1 MEKKH
6 VVIGVSG
13 GIAAY
18 KACDLVSKLSK
29 KDYEIKV
36 VMTKHAQEFV
46 KPINFESL
54 SKHKCEVSL
63 FDETNEDPIAHIT
76 LAKWAD
82 IMVLVPATANI
93 IAKVVHGIADDIVST
108 TFLACHTKKL
118 ICPAMNVHM
127 YENEVT
133 QRNIK
138 LAKELGYKF
147 VEPVVGHLACN
158 DTGKGKLADVQDIVS
173 AIDHEFELEQ
183 TLKGKNVL
191 VSAGPTQ
198 EALDPVR
205 FLSNHS
211 SGKQGYAIAKA
222 AKALGAN
229 VTLVAGPTA
238 LEDLNDVNMVHVT
251 SAQDMFDAITSRL
264 DVQNYIIMA
273 AAVADYRPE
282 IVADQKIKKSDEEVT
297 FHFVKNPDILAY
309 IGQHKKENQV
319 ICGFAMETQN
329 LEENARKKLE
339 SKNCDM
345 LIANNLFTS
354 GMLKNFLDRSNV
366 HEKQIDAVIVS
377 SVVPKVMHSFTNGI
391 KKFVG
396 IEPLIVGPGIKSG
409 ISVQLENP
417 RNVGADRIADCA
429 GAFSEYGGPI
439 LVADFGTATTYDYV
453 DENGCFKA
461 GAIGVGIE
469 TGANA
474 LWGQTAQL
482 PEIEIK
488 RPKTILARNTQTE
501 MQAGVFYQFLGGVE
515 YTIAQFKKEVGKDM
529 KVIATGGLGRIV
541 CNYTKSIDV
550 YDPNLIFKG
559 LKVIYEK
566 NKD

>member
-29 KDYEIKV
+29 KNYEIKV

-46 KPINFESL
+46 RPINFESL

-82 IMVLVPATANI
+82 IIVLVPATANI

-133 QRNIK
+133 QRNIQ

-147 VEPVVGHLACN
+147 VEPVVGHLACD
-158 DTGKGKLADVQDIVS
+158 DTGKGKLADVQDIVA
-173 AIDHEFELEQ
+173 AIDKEFEQEQ

-191 VSAGPTQ
+191 ISAGPTQ

-205 FLSNHS
+205 FISNHS
-211 SGKQGYAIAKA
+211 SGKQGYAIATA
-222 AKALGAN
+222 AKALGAH
-229 VTLVAGPTA
+229 VTLVTGPTA
-238 LEDLNDVNMVHVT
+238 LNDIPQVDMVHVT
-251 SAQDMFDAITSRL
+251 SARDMFEAIQSRL
-264 DVQNYIIMA
+264 DKQDYIIMA

-282 IVADQKIKKSDEEVT
+282 IVSDQKIKKSDEEVT
-297 FHFVKNPDILAY
+297 FRFVKNPDILAY
-309 IGQHKKENQV
+309 IGEHKKPNQV

-339 SKNCDM
+339 AKNCDM
-345 LIANNLFTS
+345 LIANNLFT
-354 GMLKNFLDRSNV
+354 
-366 HEKQIDAVIVS
+366 
-377 SVVPKVMHSFTNGI
+377 
-391 KKFVG
+391 
-396 IEPLIVGPGIKSG
+396 
-409 ISVQLENP
+409 
-417 RNVGADRIADCA
+417 A
-429 GAFSEYGGPI
+429 GAGFQTDTNIVTLLTKKNSKPLPKCSKEELGYKI
-439 LVADFGTATTYDYV
+439 LETMQ
-453 DENGCFKA
+453 K
-461 GAIGVGIE
+461 IE
-469 TGANA
+469 
-474 LWGQTAQL
+474 
-482 PEIEIK
+482 
-488 RPKTILARNTQTE
+488 
-501 MQAGVFYQFLGGVE
+501 M
-515 YTIAQFKKEVGKDM
+515 
-529 KVIATGGLGRIV
+529 
-541 CNYTKSIDV
+541 
-550 YDPNLIFKG
+550 
-559 LKVIYEK
+559 EK
-566 NKD
+566 

>member
-1 MEKKH
+1 MFDRIFLVMKMKRLLLCVLSLILCLNTSVIHAQEPESLMIVAHPDDETIWGGSHLINGNYTVLCITNGNNKKRKKEFMKVMEKTHSKGIILSFPDKTKGKRDNWKSCKKDIQREIKKEIDSKDWGKIVTH
-6 VVIGVSG
+6 NPDGEYGHIHHKKVSKYVTMILKKEDRTDQLVYFG
-13 GIAAY
+13 TY
-18 KACDLVSKLSK
+18 TSKKNKAKLENEKKLSK

-183 TLKGKNVL
+183 TLKEKNVL

-238 LEDLNDVNMVHVT
+238 LEDLNDVNMIHVT

-264 DVQNYIIMA
+264 DDQNYIIMA

-282 IVADQKIKKSDEEVT
+282 MVADQKIKKSDEEVT

-309 IGQHKKENQV
+309 IGQHKKENQI

-354 GMLKNFLDRSNV
+354 GAGFQTDTNVVTLLRKNDTQHL
-366 HEKQIDAVIVS
+366 
-377 SVVPKVMHSFTNGI
+377 PKCSKEELGYKI
-391 KKFVG
+391 
-396 IEPLIVGPGIKSG
+396 
-409 ISVQLENP
+409 LE
-417 RNVGADRIADCA
+417 
-429 GAFSEYGGPI
+429 
-439 LVADFGTATTYDYV
+439 TM
-453 DENGCFKA
+453 K
-461 GAIGVGIE
+461 
-469 TGANA
+469 
-474 LWGQTAQL
+474 
-482 PEIEIK
+482 EIE
-488 RPKTILARNTQTE
+488 
-501 MQAGVFYQFLGGVE
+501 M
-515 YTIAQFKKEVGKDM
+515 
-529 KVIATGGLGRIV
+529 
-541 CNYTKSIDV
+541 
-550 YDPNLIFKG
+550 
-559 LKVIYEK
+559 EK
-566 NKD
+566 

>member
-1 MEKKH
+1 MSEKSIRDFIHKGESIIMEKKH

-36 VMTKHAQEFV
+36 VMTEHAQEFV

-158 DTGKGKLADVQDIVS
+158 DTGKGKLADVQDIV
-173 AIDHEFELEQ
+173 ACIDHEFEMEQ

-191 VSAGPTQ
+191 ISAGPTQ

-238 LEDLNDVNMVHVT
+238 LEDLKDVNMVHVT

-264 DVQNYIIMA
+264 DDQNYIIMA

-282 IVADQKIKKSDEEVT
+282 MVADQKIKKSDEEVS

-345 LIANNLFTS
+345 LIANNLFTR
-354 GMLKNFLDRSNV
+354 GAGFQTDTNVVTLLRKNETKHL
-366 HEKQIDAVIVS
+366 
-377 SVVPKVMHSFTNGI
+377 PKCSKEELGYKI
-391 KKFVG
+391 
-396 IEPLIVGPGIKSG
+396 
-409 ISVQLENP
+409 LE
-417 RNVGADRIADCA
+417 
-429 GAFSEYGGPI
+429 
-439 LVADFGTATTYDYV
+439 TM
-453 DENGCFKA
+453 K
-461 GAIGVGIE
+461 
-469 TGANA
+469 
-474 LWGQTAQL
+474 
-482 PEIEIK
+482 EIE
-488 RPKTILARNTQTE
+488 
-501 MQAGVFYQFLGGVE
+501 M
-515 YTIAQFKKEVGKDM
+515 
-529 KVIATGGLGRIV
+529 
-541 CNYTKSIDV
+541 
-550 YDPNLIFKG
+550 
-559 LKVIYEK
+559 EK
-566 NKD
+566 

>member
-1 MEKKH
+1 MSEKSIRDFIHKGESIIMEKKH

-264 DVQNYIIMA
+264 DDQNYIIMA
-273 AAVADYRPE
+273 AAVADYRPKH
-282 IVADQKIKKSDEEVT
+282 IADEKVKKSDSEMSLELEKT
-297 FHFVKNPDILAY
+297 DDILKY
-309 IGQHKKENQV
+309 LGEHRKDGQFL
-319 ICGFAMETQN
+319 CGFSMET
-329 LEENARKKLE
+329 ENMVENSRKKLE
-339 SKNCDM
+339 KKKLDM
-345 LIANNLFTS
+345 IAANNL
-354 GMLKNFLDRSNV
+354 
-366 HEKQIDAVIVS
+366 
-377 SVVPKVMHSFTNGI
+377 KV
-391 KKFVG
+391 
-396 IEPLIVGPGIKSG
+396 
-409 ISVQLENP
+409 
-417 RNVGADRIADCA
+417 A
-429 GAFSEYGGPI
+429 GAGFQGDTNQMTLITKEDETALPMISKEETAACI
-439 LVADFGTATTYDYV
+439 LD
-453 DENGCFKA
+453 K
-461 GAIGVGIE
+461 
-469 TGANA
+469 
-474 LWGQTAQL
+474 
-482 PEIEIK
+482 
-488 RPKTILARNTQTE
+488 ILE
-501 MQAGVFYQFLGGVE
+501 CM
-515 YTIAQFKKEVGKDM
+515 
-529 KVIATGGLGRIV
+529 
-541 CNYTKSIDV
+541 
-550 YDPNLIFKG
+550 
-559 LKVIYEK
+559 
-566 NKD
+566 NK